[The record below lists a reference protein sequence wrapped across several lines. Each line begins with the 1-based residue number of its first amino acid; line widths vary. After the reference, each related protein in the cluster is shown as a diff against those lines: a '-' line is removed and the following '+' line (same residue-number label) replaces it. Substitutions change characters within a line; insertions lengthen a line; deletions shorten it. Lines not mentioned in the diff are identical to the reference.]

1 MYLKK
6 IIDIDLKQSFKWA
19 AFSAGAGP
27 LSIVLHEVGHA
38 LSAFILGYTNIIIT
52 FHSVYRRPPIDIQ
65 PWETAITS
73 EAGPIASLIIIVC
86 CYTTLL
92 KRRQSIFLRT
102 LAITATMQFTGGLV
116 YIVGMIFGVTSLTE
130 FDGARFAQYLNMP
143 IFIPAI
149 IELLIFIGS
158 WVYFIKSIKINERK
172 TAISGTIFG
181 GMIGI
186 IIWFTLLG
194 PVLLPE

>member
-1 MYLKK
+1 MFSKK
-6 IIDIDLKQSFKWA
+6 IIEINQKQFFKWA
-19 AFSAGAGP
+19 TFSAVAGP
-27 LSIVLHEVGHA
+27 ISIVLHEVGHA
-38 LSAFILGYTNIIIT
+38 LSALILGYTDINIT
-52 FHSVYRRPPIDIQ
+52 YHSVARIPPLDIQ
-65 PWETAITS
+65 QWEMAITS

-86 CYTTLL
+86 CYTALL
-92 KRRQSIFLRT
+92 LRKQSIFLRT
-102 LAITATMQFTGGLV
+102 LAITATIQFTGGLV
-116 YIVGMIFGVTSLTE
+116 YIAGMIFGITSLTE

-149 IELLIFIGS
+149 IELLIFVGS

-172 TAISGTIFG
+172 IAISGTIFG

-186 IIWFTLLG
+186 VIWFTLLG